1 MRVRRIDFAPD
12 EWLAGTVELKPYD
25 RGIYITICALIY
37 SRGEAVGM
45 ELIRRHCGVHG
56 NALNASIARLAACRK
71 IDVDGAS
78 VSQARCVREYNFAES
93 RLKKWAEI
101 QADSAENSDLAL
113 PRARAG
119 VTPEKRPNKKDNLKG
134 SVLVPREAARP
145 REAAEIAEVDRLV
158 SEALQSVRPNGSP
171 YVGKRDLWLNNLAGF
186 VGAAFDGDAR
196 MAAWQ
201 AIEDMR
207 TAGSREATPRHT
219 CRAVDDID
227 KLFRASAAGYAEA
240 AE

>member
-25 RGIYITICALIY
+25 RGVYITICALIY

-56 NALNASIARLAACRK
+56 NALNASIARLAASRK

-93 RLKKWAEI
+93 RLKKWAEM
-101 QADSAENSDLAL
+101 QDDSAENSDLSL

-119 VTPEKRPNKKDNLKG
+119 RAPEKRPNKKDNLKG

-145 REAAEIAEVDRLV
+145 SVAEIAEIDRLV
-158 SEALQSVRPNGSP
+158 AETLQSVKSQNGAP

-186 VGAAFDGDAR
+186 VSEAFDGDAR

-201 AIEDMR
+201 AIEDAR
-207 TAGSREATPRHT
+207 TAGTREAMPKHIRQTI
-219 CRAVDDID
+219 DEID
-227 KLFRASAAGYAEA
+227 KLFRASAASYAEA